1 MKYLLNYIPFL
12 INEAKESQSAT
23 QSQVENK
30 PLVNQKKVTKPAI
43 IIDGTSSAGKS
54 SMVKGLVEKGWVIIC
69 GDDFWNNVD
78 LRVQYDHGGNGKD
91 LESGEEF
98 HKLMAKEREGHFAE
112 RGGTLAA
119 YKNHP
124 KNKEYKSLKSE
135 NEITWYIYQDYLY
148 GRGADPKIKG
158 VVFDVIDDDI
168 LKCFKKDGI
177 KPPHYVLLY
186 APLEELKRNVIARS
200 KKDARGSWVFSDQF
214 IRKFTAKESQ
224 EGSVDPDKSY
234 TKKDIKELLDD
245 DKLQKAF
252 SDGELDI
259 EKFIKDLGVK
269 KEDKKYYIHKRNTK
283 DKREVFV
290 TRDKDSD
297 DLEEYLQKWTNNK
310 K

>member
-1 MKYLLNYIPFL
+1 MKHLLNYIPFL
-12 INEAKESQSAT
+12 ISEAKESQSAT

-54 SMVKGLVEKGWVIIC
+54 SMAKGLTEKGWVIIC
-69 GDDFWNNVD
+69 GDDFFNDVD

-112 RGGTLAA
+112 RGGTVVE
-119 YKNHP
+119 YKDHP
-124 KNKEYKSLKSE
+124 KNKEYKKYG
-135 NEITWYIYQDYLY
+135 IDDWMGWYIYQDYLY
-148 GRGADPKIKG
+148 GRGADSKVKG
-158 VVFDVIDDDI
+158 VIFDVIQDTVLDY
-168 LKCFKKDGI
+168 FEKDGI

-200 KKDARGSWVFSDQF
+200 KTDARGSWVFSEQF
-214 IRKFTAKESQ
+214 LRKFIAKEEK
-224 EGSVDPDKSY
+224 EGSVDPDRFH
-234 TKKDIKELLDD
+234 TKKEIKELLDD

-252 SDGELDI
+252 SDGELDVN
-259 EKFIKDLGVK
+259 KFIKDLGVK
-269 KEDKKYYIHKRNTK
+269 KKDVKYYIHKKDPK

-297 DLEEYLQKWTNNK
+297 DLEEYLEKWTK
-310 K
+310 